1 MVEEELT
8 TTGILIGLRKVKN
21 IVTDEKNLMK
31 NNLLSSEKYLNIQKE
46 TRKGKKLR
54 MKAILRLTLQEDN
67 DMKIHEAINDV
78 AYKENLIR
86 CEDFRDE
93 LVVLEGLLR
102 NVDARIRGR

>member
-31 NNLLSSEKYLNIQKE
+31 NKSSEKYLNIQKE